1 MEITREIKM
10 QMFCMHLDGMTL
22 YEIAKGT
29 GYSVEEVANAIN
41 IKARRSKHHYGWIY
55 PGLEAWMGKNRI
67 TLQMFGDM
75 CGVDATHVH
84 KWLTGKYSITKANI
98 DKILRA
104 TGMTYEEAFGDPR
117 KESEIT

>member
-1 MEITREIKM
+1 MEITREMKM
-10 QMFCMHLDGMTL
+10 QMFSMCLDGKSL
-22 YEIAKGT
+22 YEIANET

-41 IKARRSKHHYGWIY
+41 IKARHSKHRKRWIY
-55 PGLEAWMGKNRI
+55 PGLEAWLDKNCV

-75 CGVDATHVH
+75 CGVNAVQVH
-84 KWLTGKYSITKANI
+84 KWLVGKTSITKASI

-117 KESEIT
+117 KESEST